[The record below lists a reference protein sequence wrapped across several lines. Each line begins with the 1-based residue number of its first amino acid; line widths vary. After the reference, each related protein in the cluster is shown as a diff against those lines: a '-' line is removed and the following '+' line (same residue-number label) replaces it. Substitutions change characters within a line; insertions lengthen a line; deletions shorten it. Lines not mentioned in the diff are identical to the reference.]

1 MQNSLTPI
9 RRKNSSWKHG
19 PSKTDGSTTTKVGGV
34 GVVLISPEKEVLKCV
49 DRLQFSATN
58 NKGEYKALLIGL
70 SLAKALGV
78 KNLVV
83 QVDS

>member
-1 MQNSLTPI
+1 METWTFQ
-9 RRKNSSWKHG
+9 
-19 PSKTDGSTTTKVGGV
+19 TDGSATKKVGGV

-49 DRLQFSATN
+49 DRLQFSAMN
-58 NKGEYKALLIGL
+58 NKVEYKALLIGL

-83 QVDS
+83 QVDSQLIIG

>member
-1 MQNSLTPI
+1 M
-9 RRKNSSWKHG
+9 
-19 PSKTDGSTTTKVGGV
+19 
-34 GVVLISPEKEVLKCV
+34 VLISPEKEVLKCV

-58 NKGEYKALLIGL
+58 NKVEYKALLIGL